1 MVNGDLN
8 VGGIVGT
15 MNIEYDLDPEFD
27 PDLTDSTDITLRS
40 TVNNVV
46 IRCSNYGEVT
56 SEKQCRWYY
65 RIRRTWSGLWK

>member
-27 PDLTDSTDITLRS
+27 PILQILRTLHS
-40 TVNNVV
+40 V
-46 IRCSNYGEVT
+46 
-56 SEKQCRWYY
+56 
-65 RIRRTWSGLWK
+65 LP